1 MHDNPKFPAEYY
13 ERSRSVLETA
23 LEQVEAYKPWRAYD
37 PGRGHPIDA
46 RYAALPALTKK
57 IIRENFE
64 KGHMLS
70 TRDVK
75 GGIERGEISFV
86 KTSGTVDVAVTN
98 IWNQEWWDAS
108 ERASWKLNAHAQKHA
123 TGDHPE
129 AILVNA
135 LNVGFISDDAE
146 LPMEKRR
153 LARFLYLN
161 EKTNPMLWTPEHM
174 DRMVRELDIFRPVI
188 LEANPALLAKLC
200 RYIAASRQPVFQPEL
215 IVLTYDYP
223 AYLHYQ
229 QIRAVFHGPVAS
241 SYGST
246 ETGYV
251 FMECEA
257 GKLHQNTEFC
267 RVDFQPMKPEHG
279 GPGLGRLLVTT
290 FNNPWYYVVRFD
302 VGDLARLDAEGRCPC
317 GRNSGLMLSAVEGR
331 ATNVTL
337 TSTGRLVSLR
347 ELDLALSGLEGI
359 DEYRLEQPAKGTY
372 RLHLASRRRDKAKL
386 SQQATSVL
394 KGLYGREAEVSVEF
408 KEAIPSESSGK
419 YSLAKTLFPVNIEHY
434 LDASAI
440 ARPRQE

>member
-1 MHDNPKFPAEYY
+1 MHDSPTYPPEYY

-23 LEQVEAYKPWRAYD
+23 LDEVEAYKPWRAYD
-37 PGRGHPIDA
+37 PGRGYPIDA
-46 RYAALPALTKK
+46 RYAAMPALTKK

-70 TRDVK
+70 NRDVK
-75 GGIERGEISFV
+75 SGIERGEISFV
-86 KTSGTVDVAVTN
+86 KTSGTIDVAVTN
-98 IWNQEWWDAS
+98 IWNQTWWDAA
-108 ERASWKLNAHAQKHA
+108 ERASWKLNAHTQKHA

-135 LNVGFISDDAE
+135 LNVGFISDEAE

-161 EKTNPMLWTPEHM
+161 EKTDPMLWTPAHM
-174 DRMVRELDIFRPVI
+174 DRMIKELGIFRPVI

-200 RYIAASRQPVFQPEL
+200 RYIAASQQKVFQPEI

-223 AYLHYQ
+223 AHLHLQ
-229 QIRAVFHGPVAS
+229 QIRAVFHGPVIS

-251 FMECEA
+251 FMQCEA
-257 GKLHQNTEFC
+257 GKFHQNTEFC
-267 RVDFQPMKPEHG
+267 RVDVQPMKPEHG
-279 GPGLGRLLVTT
+279 GPGLGRMLVTT

-302 VGDLARLDAEGRCPC
+302 VGDLARLDEEGPCPC
-317 GRNSGLMLSAVEGR
+317 GRDSGLVLSAVEGR

-337 TSTGRLVSLR
+337 TTAGRLVSLR
-347 ELDLALSGLEGI
+347 ELDLALSALEGI
-359 DEYRLEQPAKGTY
+359 DEFRLEQASKGDY
-372 RLHLASRRRDKAKL
+372 RLQLASRRWDKAGL
-386 SQQATSVL
+386 SREAASVL
-394 KGLYGREAEVSVEF
+394 KSIYGREAEVSIEY
-408 KEAIPSESSGK
+408 KEAIPPESSGK
-419 YSLAKTLFPVNIEHY
+419 YALAKTLFPVNIEHY
-434 LDASAI
+434 LDASAV